1 MITYYV
7 HVHVTK
13 CHLVGSEAT
22 FPYLKSRVYYGLPIC
37 NITFRTQ
44 ILLVIPFIHLIQVVL
59 IPIKDNLSY
68 FFSRITNLTKWNSA
82 YKWDYHE
89 NV

>member
-13 CHLVGSEAT
+13 CHLEGSEAT
-22 FPYLKSRVYYGLPIC
+22 FPYLKSRVYCGLQIC
-37 NITFRTQ
+37 NIPFRTQ

-59 IPIKDNLSY
+59 TPIKNSLSY
-68 FFSRITNLTKWNSA
+68 FFLVLRI
-82 YKWDYHE
+82 
-89 NV
+89 